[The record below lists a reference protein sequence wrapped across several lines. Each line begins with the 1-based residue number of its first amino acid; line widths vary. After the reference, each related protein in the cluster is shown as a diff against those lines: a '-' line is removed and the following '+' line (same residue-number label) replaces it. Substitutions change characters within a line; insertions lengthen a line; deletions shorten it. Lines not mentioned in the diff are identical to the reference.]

1 MDAHWFKKEL
11 AGFNK
16 RFQDTDAKVKEQHKM
31 LNSSLL
37 VFKDLDS
44 QVQTLK
50 GIMISA
56 GLMTEAQYEEMVD
69 LRRGLKLLKT
79 GDKIAVGDIVW
90 VDYVAYIGGD
100 KVGAD
105 AGLPLRIGSGAIN
118 FELAL
123 VGHTIGDTVKAEH
136 VVQEEGDWKGKQVD
150 FTIIV
155 QKAKTKI
162 IGEEDATG
170 TESGPTG
177 LRTDGPTD
185 GATVTDIGG
194 RAVQEQQPSEGGD
207 VLAGPTDTHQ
217 GGVEPTPQGV
227 EGPGD
232 GGLGH
237 SNASNDIPSQE
248 LNQGAQP

>member
-50 GIMISA
+50 EIMISA
-56 GLMTEAQYEEMVD
+56 KLMTEAQYDEMVD
-69 LRRGLKLLKT
+69 LRRGLRLLKA

-118 FELAL
+118 FELAI
-123 VGHTIGDTVKAEH
+123 VGHSIGDTVKAEH
-136 VVQEEGDWKGKQVD
+136 LVQEEGDWKGKQVD

-170 TESGPTG
+170 PESGPTG

-194 RAVQEQQPSEGGD
+194 RAVQEQQPSESGD
-207 VLAGPTDTHQ
+207 VLSGPTDAGQ
-217 GGVEPTPQGV
+217 GISEPTPESPQGLGNG
-227 EGPGD
+227 GPGHTD
-232 GGLGH
+232 ER
-237 SNASNDIPSQE
+237 NDIPQE